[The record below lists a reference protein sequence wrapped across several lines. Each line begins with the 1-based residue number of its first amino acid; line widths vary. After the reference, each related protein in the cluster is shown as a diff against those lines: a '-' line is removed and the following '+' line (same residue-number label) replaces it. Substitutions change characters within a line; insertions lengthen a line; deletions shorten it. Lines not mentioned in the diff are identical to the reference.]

1 MQGIQ
6 VLRINHRP
14 FRDKRITTHV
24 ALTAR
29 AFGASSI
36 IIDQKDEE
44 LEETVKKVNR
54 NFGGNFTI
62 ESGIDPKKYVSSF
75 KGTVIHLTM
84 YGEPLNK
91 IIQDLKISYRN
102 NDLLIVVGASK
113 VPPAFYEKSHY
124 NVSVTSQPIS
134 EVSALAMVLDRLF
147 DGKEL
152 EESFSG
158 RLRIVPTSRGKK
170 VDWIPDRDECILML
184 REEGAD
190 ERILNHVEKVSELAI
205 AIGKSCNAD
214 LGIIEAGSLLH
225 DIGRTKT
232 NGIRHAVEGAEIL
245 RKKNVSDIIVKI
257 VERHTGAGIPED
269 EAVSLGLPDRDLVPE
284 TLEEKIVAQA
294 DNLVSGSGFITLDQT
309 IENYR
314 KKGLYKA
321 AERIIDLQKELEMKC
336 GINIDAMLKNPE
348 NLRKG

>member
-1 MQGIQ
+1 MHEIQ

-44 LEETVKKVNR
+44 LEDTVKKVNR

-62 ESGIDPKKYVSSF
+62 ESGVDPKKYVSGF
-75 KGTVIHLTM
+75 RGTVIHLTM
-84 YGEPLNK
+84 YGESLNK
-91 IIQDLKISYRN
+91 IIPDLKMSFQK

-113 VPPAFYEKSHY
+113 VPPAFFEKSHY
-124 NVSVTSQPIS
+124 NVSVTNQPIS
-134 EVSALAMVLDRLF
+134 EVSALAMILDRLF
-147 DGKEL
+147 NGKEL
-152 EESFSG
+152 EDSFSG
-158 RLRIVPTSRGKK
+158 RLRIVPTTRGKK
-170 VDWIPDRDECILML
+170 VEWIPDRNECMMML

-190 ERILNHVEKVSELAI
+190 ERIFKHVEKVSELAMN
-205 AIGKSCNAD
+205 IGKSCGAD

-245 RKKNVSDIIVKI
+245 RRKNVSAIIVNI
-257 VERHTGAGIPED
+257 VERHTGAGIPKD
-269 EAVSLGLPDRDLVPE
+269 EALTLGLPERDLVPE

-294 DNLVSGSGFITLDQT
+294 DNLVSGEEFITLDQT
-309 IENYR
+309 VENYR

-321 AERIIDLQKELEMKC
+321 AERIIELQKDLEKKC
-336 GINIDAMLKNPE
+336 GINIDELLENTE